1 MRYLSDSRKAWFL
14 GLSGPRLAVALVASA
29 AAAAAAAEVDAA
41 ETAAASENESVA
53 AETAEQSKEC
63 EHDCSNNT
71 AAQLRKRR
79 NSS

>member
-29 AAAAAAAEVDAA
+29 AAAAAAEVDAA

-53 AETAEQSKEC
+53 AETAEQSKEY

>member
-1 MRYLSDSRKAWFL
+1 MRYLPDSRKAWFL
-14 GLSGPRLAVALVASA
+14 GLSGPRLAVALVAS